1 MDQGIAQFFKAMLQ
15 MGLLLVNVV
24 VSLIA
29 QLLIRGNNG
38 SRSQAKPLVTQ
49 ESERMA
55 GCRDVV
61 VQFARVY
68 GHIARECMSRE
79 ELEAKID
86 NGIAPQ
92 DLANELYERIDAM
105 PGVVLGVNTMNPN
118 IEIKLPASL
127 RDRHCYI
134 IGKSG
139 SGKTNLIRNMLMQDL
154 TADNGIGIIAPEQEL
169 LTEEIMPYIPDDRL
183 DDVVYFNPADTV
195 SPIPFNPLYLADG
208 EDIDLKVDDNGS
220 IR

>member
-1 MDQGIAQFFKAMLQ
+1 MDSAIANVFKAMLQ
-15 MGLLLVNVV
+15 IGLLLVNSVV
-24 VSLIA
+24 WLITRLSISSSNA
-29 QLLIRGNNG
+29 TRVEAPK
-38 SRSQAKPLVTQ
+38 SATK

-61 VQFARVY
+61 MQFARVY

-86 NGIAPQ
+86 AGIAPE
-92 DLANELYERIDAM
+92 ELSAELFRRISST
-105 PGVVLGVNTMNPN
+105 PGVVLGVNTINPT

-139 SGKTNLIRNMLMQDL
+139 SGKTNLIRNMLFQDL
-154 TADNGIGIIAPEQEL
+154 DAGSGIGIIAPGARITYRRNHAL
-169 LTEEIMPYIPDDRL
+169 HSR
-183 DDVVYFNPADTV
+183 DT
-195 SPIPFNPLYLADG
+195 
-208 EDIDLKVDDNGS
+208 
-220 IR
+220 RR

>member
-1 MDQGIAQFFKAMLQ
+1 MESAIAQVFKAMLAIG
-15 MGLLLVNVV
+15 MLFVNMVV
-24 VSLIA
+24 WLITRVSISSSNS
-29 QLLIRGNNG
+29 IRTVAPK
-38 SRSQAKPLVTQ
+38 SATKET
-49 ESERMA
+49 ERMA

-86 NGIAPQ
+86 SGIAPE
-92 DLANELYERIDAM
+92 ELRAELFKRIDAT
-105 PGVVLGVNTMNPN
+105 PGVVLGANTINPT

-139 SGKTNLIRNMLMQDL
+139 SGKTNLIRNMLFQDL
-154 TADNGIGIIAPEQEL
+154 D
-169 LTEEIMPYIPDDRL
+169 
-183 DDVVYFNPADTV
+183 F
-195 SPIPFNPLYLADG
+195 
-208 EDIDLKVDDNGS
+208 GS
-220 IR
+220 G